1 MSTRILTKAQ
11 SFQEIVEK
19 FFPRVPYK
27 ELKSS
32 SFWFDVHISSC
43 QGCKINITAEEFNT
57 TRNVFPPER
66 FHVVSTWNTRGV
78 FVRKYLNSLCFYFY
92 KWFQDLV
99 VTFSINCLLW
109 NLLNDCSTESCEKY
123 YLNPRILRP
132 WLSSIILE
140 HKSNQKLSGL
150 EKKKIP
156 ISRIFLEHSL
166 LYILIITTISMKIN
180 FTWINNVREYIF
192 NLWTC
197 FSLACFLPEDISFYQ
212 NIYFTWPYIFFTWI
226 LSLKNN
232 YIFRAPSNANDGT
245 FLQQ

>member
-1 MSTRILTKAQ
+1 MFTLAVVRVVKSILQ
-11 SFQEIVEK
+11 Q
-19 FFPRVPYK
+19 
-27 ELKSS
+27 KSS
-32 SFWFDVHISSC
+32 ILQETF
-43 QGCKINITAEEFNT
+43 
-57 TRNVFPPER
+57 FPPER

-180 FTWINNVREYIF
+180 FTWTESVMF
-192 NLWTC
+192 V
-197 FSLACFLPEDISFYQ
+197 
-212 NIYFTWPYIFFTWI
+212 NIYLIYEHV
-226 LSLKNN
+226 L
-232 YIFRAPSNANDGT
+232 A
-245 FLQQ
+245 